1 MTAGAVDSWRVPYR
15 TTQSHDS
22 IRPLHPTPCHHMI
35 DAWFRPPKILNEDD
49 PRRFELTRLARDR
62 RRRVAKSTTTR
73 PARWQPASVHNPDD
87 GNSEFT
93 NDGAWELIASQLES
107 GHRVE
112 IMALDKPKGATG
124 YVMKIRLDNSHPQL
138 YV

>member
-1 MTAGAVDSWRVPYR
+1 
-15 TTQSHDS
+15 
-22 IRPLHPTPCHHMI
+22 MI

-124 YVMKIRLDNSHPQL
+124 YVMKIRLDNSHPEL